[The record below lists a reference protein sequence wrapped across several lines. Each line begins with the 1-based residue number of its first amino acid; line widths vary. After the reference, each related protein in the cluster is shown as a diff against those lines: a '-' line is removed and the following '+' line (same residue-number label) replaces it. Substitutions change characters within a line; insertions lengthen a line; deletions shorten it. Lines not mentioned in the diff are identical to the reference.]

1 MRTLRLKITSTTVSL
16 CFFFLKASLLSSYFT
31 LHFGCVLLGNFSYRD
46 RITLISMGGM
56 VLQLYGEE
64 VWELDFG
71 RTPEIHRNYIL
82 KKKDDS

>member
-1 MRTLRLKITSTTVSL
+1 
-16 CFFFLKASLLSSYFT
+16 
-31 LHFGCVLLGNFSYRD
+31 
-46 RITLISMGGM
+46 MGGM

-82 KKKDDS
+82 KKKDDSCFRAVQGYSQKTVFDPV